1 MRDALPKPAGT
12 YTGQFVMSGYLDLK
26 VSPWARVA
34 ITRAVAIAPTL
45 VVALLCGSGSA
56 GSSSSSNVAGGGGGG
71 GLGLLGSLMANG
83 EGSNA
88 TSLDQLNQG
97 LNLLQSVQLPFAL
110 IPVSG
115 VALWTGFHGG
125 RVSEG
130 LESCGGP
137 VRADV
142 AMAQLWAPLPTVG
155 LLTCGMNTGVCPRS

>member
-1 MRDALPKPAGT
+1 MPTDANPLFAGT

-45 VVALLCGSGSA
+45 VVALLCGTGGT
-56 GSSSSSNVAGGGGGG
+56 GSSSSNGAEGGSRGG

-115 VALWTGFHGG
+115 VANVDGLCGG
-125 RVSEG
+125 RLSLVDFDAVVAG
-130 LESCGGP
+130 ESGRGRGAF
-137 VRADV
+137 RA
-142 AMAQLWAPLPTVG
+142 P
-155 LLTCGMNTGVCPRS
+155 